1 MYGVEGIQL
10 SRQYKQY
17 ISGFEDWEWRNVA
30 EAYVLFEEN
39 LGTRLSIDETCL
51 SQDEVYT
58 IVTNKDGHGKKGTLV
73 AMVKGTKSEDVIMVL
88 RKMSAG
94 KRAQVKEVT
103 LDLSPSMKLIVKR
116 VFPCAVQVSDRFH
129 VQQLMGE
136 ALEDLRIKHRWEAI
150 DQENTEIQMAKE
162 FDRTFRPHVLS
173 NGETRRQLL
182 ARSKRLLLIHSSK
195 WTDTQKVRAE
205 VLFRY
210 YPDIKMAYDRYLEL
224 VQIYN
229 TLDASRPKLLTRLAR
244 WYERVRKMQMKSFN
258 TVLETFMNNY
268 DTILNYFDNR
278 ATNASAESFNAKVKA
293 FRLQFRGVRD
303 IPFFI
308 FRLATIFA

>member
-1 MYGVEGIQL
+1 MYGVNGEQL
-10 SRQYKQY
+10 SRQYKKC
-17 ISGFEDWEWRNVA
+17 ISGFKEWEWRDRA
-30 EAYVLFEEN
+30 AAYVLFPEN
-39 LGTRLSIDETCL
+39 LGERLSLDETCL

-73 AMVKGTKSEDVIMVL
+73 AMVKGTKSDDVIMVL

-94 KRAQVKEVT
+94 KRARVKEIT
-103 LDLSPSMKLIVKR
+103 LDLSPSMKLIAKN

-136 ALEDLRIKHRWEAI
+136 ALEELRIKHRWEAI
-150 DQENTEIQMAKE
+150 DQENAEIQMARE
-162 FDRTFRPHVLS
+162 AGRAFRPHALS
-173 NGETRRQLL
+173 NGDTRRQLL

-195 WTDTQKVRAE
+195 WTDTQKARAE
-205 VLFRY
+205 VLFHY
-210 YPDIKMAYDRYLEL
+210 YPDLKEAYDRYLEL

-229 TLDASRPKLLTRLAR
+229 TRDAARPLLMTRLAR
-244 WYERVRKMQMKSFN
+244 WYERVSSMQMKSFN
-258 TVLETFMNNY
+258 TVLDTFTNNY
-268 DTILNYFDNR
+268 QTILNYFDNR
-278 ATNASAESFNAKVKA
+278 STNASAESFNAKVKA

-308 FRLATIFA
+308 FRLSTIFA